1 MNTTSLSTKTGNGK
15 GLTLTDITD
24 AKQYAQ
30 WCLMLIEGDDY
41 MYDDIF
47 AAMFKDGFTNKD
59 GEWLYGDNEND

>member
-1 MNTTSLSTKTGNGK
+1 
-15 GLTLTDITD
+15 
-24 AKQYAQ
+24 
-30 WCLMLIEGDDY
+30 MLIEGDDY